1 VVQSFT
7 QTCRAPDTTEGEAS
21 GFKPEELAAFAIR
34 AVTHISF
41 ERDGHWHPD
50 ICSRVLPK
58 VTVMLRSTSLD
69 MDVRPAAARSQT
81 LADQAALI
89 EAVLPEHATDVGLVG
104 HSFGASVAMRAA
116 AHLGSRVSRLVL
128 LEPNPFYLLRDN
140 GRMEAF
146 GEAARLRDMVK
157 THGTRG
163 EWSIAAQEFADYWGG
178 SGTWTAT
185 TPDRRATFVE
195 ALKLNF
201 HEWDA
206 IMNER
211 TSLIA
216 WSAQLPA
223 KTLIVDDTNT
233 VRPIREIVELMR
245 DATTWQTTTIARGG
259 HMAPLSHPDLVNPI
273 VAKFLQD

>member
-1 VVQSFT
+1 MLTIKSSDVDILEAGNGPLVVLVHSSV
-7 QTCRAPDTTEGEAS
+7 S
-21 GFKPEELAAFAIR
+21 GARQWRKLIETLAR
-34 AVTHISF
+34 SHHVKAVNLFGYGRTPS
-41 ERDGHWHPD
+41 W
-50 ICSRVLPK
+50 S
-58 VTVMLRSTSLD
+58 
-69 MDVRPAAARSQT
+69 AARCQT

-89 EAVLPEHATDVGLVG
+89 EAVVPEHATDVGLVG

-146 GEAARLRDMVK
+146 GEAARLRDIVK
-157 THGTRG
+157 THGARG
-163 EWSIAAQEFADYWGG
+163 EWAIAAEEFADYWGG
-178 SGTWTAT
+178 SGTWKAT

-195 ALKLNF
+195 ALKPNF

-206 IMNER
+206 VMNE
-211 TSLIA
+211 TTPLTA
-216 WSAQLPA
+216 WGAQLPA
-223 KTLIVDDTNT
+223 KTVIVYDKNT

-245 DATTWQTTTIARGG
+245 DATTWQTTTIPRGG

>member
-1 VVQSFT
+1 
-7 QTCRAPDTTEGEAS
+7 
-21 GFKPEELAAFAIR
+21 
-34 AVTHISF
+34 
-41 ERDGHWHPD
+41 
-50 ICSRVLPK
+50 
-58 VTVMLRSTSLD
+58 
-69 MDVRPAAARSQT
+69 
-81 LADQAALI
+81 
-89 EAVLPEHATDVGLVG
+89 
-104 HSFGASVAMRAA
+104 MRAA

-163 EWSIAAQEFADYWGG
+163 EWSIAAEEFTDYWGG
-178 SGTWTAT
+178 SGTWKAT

-195 ALKLNF
+195 ALKPNF

-206 IMNER
+206 VMNE
-211 TSLIA
+211 TTPLTA
-216 WSAQLPA
+216 WGAQLP
-223 KTLIVDDTNT
+223 
-233 VRPIREIVELMR
+233 
-245 DATTWQTTTIARGG
+245 ATTWQTTTIARGG